1 MERVTVNSLNDGLPE
16 VLPPWLGAETGFEAP
31 MSNDV
36 IDCAP
41 GTTLGLGLVAKSG
54 LPVGASVVETMRV
67 SHVSEELRLNV
78 STMRFCSQVS
88 RSIHRSLRLTQ
99 GTSETELH
107 LL

>member
-1 MERVTVNSLNDGLPE
+1 MERVTVSSLNDGLPE

-54 LPVGASVVETMRV
+54 LPVGASVVETMQV
-67 SHVSEELRLNV
+67 SHVSEKVRVNV
-78 STMRFCSQVS
+78 STMKFCNQAS
-88 RSIHRSLRLTQ
+88 RIIHKSLRLTQ
-99 GTSETELH
+99 GTLETELH